1 MDKKQLLIIEDEGYV
16 VDRVNDIVK
25 NFPQFEVTNCGD
37 ADQARI
43 LLADR
48 PFDVVITDIYL
59 RGVSG
64 LELLFKAREKNPDT
78 CVIII
83 TGLDNVELATKALKE
98 GALDFIMKPPGL
110 ERLTNILRLVTL
122 VKGLAPAQDGR

>member
-1 MDKKQLLIIEDEGYV
+1 MAKKQLLFIEDEGYV
-16 VDRVNDIVK
+16 VDRVNGILK
-25 NFPQFEVTNCGD
+25 NFPVFEVTACAD
-37 ADQARI
+37 AEQARV

-78 CVIII
+78 CVILI

-122 VKGLAPAQDGR
+122 VKGLTAAQDAG